1 MQFKD
6 DFLLPFK
13 TQCANIRAFLEWRG
27 YILRKKINLKKLIA
41 ASLAII
47 LTLSLALAVTVS
59 ADEEH
64 ALFINRDGILF
75 NGDVAGMFAN
85 HSSGDDEV
93 DVEEYLGGTIEI
105 AGWCVTDAE
114 IQHYGYTVD
123 GGEFVVSDYVNTI
136 EADYNAI
143 RGQMSKF
150 EDAVDAARFWVK
162 VPIQPGEHTI
172 EVYLQANDEFELL
185 WTVETSGG
193 VEPTPTPDPN
203 ATEVPTAEPTEVPAT
218 DAPTEEPATEEPT
231 AQPETTKAPE
241 ATEKGGA
248 SENEPK
254 DGSKKNFPWP
264 VILIVAVVLVAVIAA
279 VIIIS
284 KRKKK

>member
-1 MQFKD
+1 M
-6 DFLLPFK
+6 
-13 TQCANIRAFLEWRG
+13 
-27 YILRKKINLKKLIA
+27 
-41 ASLAII
+41 I
-47 LTLSLALAVTVS
+47 LTLSLALSLTVS

-64 ALFINRDGILF
+64 VLFINRDGILF

-85 HSSGDDEV
+85 HSSGEDEV

-105 AGWCVTDAE
+105 AGWCITDAE

-123 GGEFVVSDYVNTI
+123 GGEFVISDYVNTI
-136 EADYNAI
+136 EADHNAI
-143 RGQMSKF
+143 RAQMSKY

-162 VPIQPGEHTI
+162 VPIRPGEHTI

-193 VEPTPTPDPN
+193 VEPTPTRDPN
-203 ATEVPTAEPTEVPAT
+203 ATEAPTAEPTEVPAT
-218 DAPTEEPATEEPT
+218 TAPTKEPATEEPATEEPATEAPT

-241 ATEKGGA
+241 ATKNGGA
-248 SENEPK
+248 SENEPEE
-254 DGSKKNFPWP
+254 SVKKTFPWP
-264 VILIVAVVLVAVIAA
+264 VIIVAVVLAAVIAA
-279 VIIIS
+279 AIIIS

>member
-1 MQFKD
+1 MY
-6 DFLLPFK
+6 
-13 TQCANIRAFLEWRG
+13 CANIRAFLEWRG
-27 YILRKKINLKKLIA
+27 DILKKLINIKIIIA
-41 ASLAII
+41 ASLAMI
-47 LTLSLALAVTVS
+47 LTLSLALSLTVS

-64 ALFINRDGILF
+64 VLFINRDGILF

-85 HSSGDDEV
+85 HSSGEDEV

-123 GGEFVVSDYVNTI
+123 GGEFVISDYVNTI
-136 EADYNAI
+136 EADHNAI
-143 RGQMSKF
+143 RAQMSKY

-162 VPIQPGEHTI
+162 VPIRPGEHTI

-193 VEPTPTPDPN
+193 VEPTPTRDPN
-203 ATEVPTAEPTEVPAT
+203 ATEAPTAEPTEVPAT
-218 DAPTEEPATEEPT
+218 TAPTEEPATEEPATEAPT

-241 ATEKGGA
+241 ATKNGGA
-248 SENEPK
+248 SENEPEE
-254 DGSKKNFPWP
+254 SVKKTFPWP
-264 VILIVAVVLVAVIAA
+264 VIIIVAVVLAAVIAA
-279 VIIIS
+279 AIIIS